1 MLDNW
6 GKNWIFR
13 SMCFLSSAKKSGEGG
28 QQSLSFC
35 NSSTWMDTCLFH
47 WFEAS
52 DSDETGAL
60 FGNLPPTT
68 DRLPGQVWRSTHARA
83 PKYTW
88 HLWCVQPFSYL
99 LWYYKVNLI
108 NSIITFIL
116 NAKLKTKIL
125 HSQVQVY
132 WIHLLFVVRTSTIY
146 KRWRRKLIRTT
157 SLYFKKESPTK
168 KNAVLGFSNNRWL
181 GGGGQESWFICDMTI
196 FMLHLYF

>member
-1 MLDNW
+1 
-6 GKNWIFR
+6 
-13 SMCFLSSAKKSGEGG
+13 
-28 QQSLSFC
+28 
-35 NSSTWMDTCLFH
+35 MDTCLFH
-47 WFEAS
+47 WFEVS

-60 FGNLPPTT
+60 FRNLSPTT

-88 HLWCVQPFSYL
+88 HLWCVQPFFYL
-99 LWYYKVNLI
+99 LWYYNVNLI

-116 NAKLKTKIL
+116 NGELKTKIL

-181 GGGGQESWFICDMTI
+181 GGGGSRVLIYLRYD
-196 FMLHLYF
+196 YFHVTLILLDGFPKYKFKALCVVFLPEPVAILTLTVGLGP